1 MLLVT
6 VGNQHQMHYRGI
18 AMTYSMI
25 RRAVVIAA
33 AVSGIAAFSQS
44 RAQSTPTAGDEAE
57 MPEEPLLMG
66 EYSDNEWKAIAVIE
80 SLPTGDPTAIEAYID
95 PDTYIQHNLGFASGR
110 QTLIDALPTLQEA
123 GGTVTI
129 HRVLEDGDLVALHSE
144 YDLFGAPTIGF
155 DVFRFQDGKIVEH
168 WDNLQ
173 EAVTETASGR
183 SMIDGPTEITDLDQ
197 TEANKALVQ
206 GLVED
211 VLMGKAPERIAD
223 YISADTYAQHN
234 PDIADGLEGV
244 TSAFAALAEQGITLR
259 YDTLHHVVGEGNFVL
274 TMAEGEFGGKPTAFY
289 DLFRVEDGK
298 VVEHWDVLETIPPQ
312 EEWQNEN
319 GKF

>member
-1 MLLVT
+1 
-6 VGNQHQMHYRGI
+6 
-18 AMTYSMI
+18 MTLPMT

-33 AVSGIAAFSQS
+33 AASGLAAFVQAH
-44 RAQSTPTAGDEAE
+44 AQSTPTAGDEAK
-57 MPEEPLLMG
+57 MPGEPLLMG
-66 EYSDNEWKAIAVIE
+66 DYSDNEWKAIAVIE

-110 QTLIDALPTLQEA
+110 QTLVDALPALQEA

-129 HRVLEDGDLVALHSE
+129 YRVLEDGDLVALHSE
-144 YDLFGAPTIGF
+144 YDLFGMPTIGF

-183 SMIDGPTEITDLDQ
+183 SMIDGPTEITDLEE

-211 VLMGKAPERIAD
+211 VLMGKNPERIAD
-223 YISADTYAQHN
+223 YISADSYAQHN

-244 TSAFAALAEQGITLR
+244 TSAFAAMAEQGITLR
-259 YDTLHHVVGEGNFVL
+259 YDTLHHVIGEGNFVL